1 MFATIEYAL
10 AGVQVKAEDVDGEV
24 TLYREDRVV
33 RVVFDR
39 PVDLSRVDVTFLLG
53 ASGTLVDPQSNPV
66 TMDLT
71 EPARFTVAS
80 ERAGETVYTI
90 EAEIDMGFVV
100 PDGWTE
106 VKDYELPYYMRLYRA
121 DDLAGAEAYAL
132 VADTNAVF
140 TVTGGGVMRQ
150 ATMPEYYERNSS
162 SVALING
169 GTGDD
174 LLVVDGMLVQGK
186 TDTTYAA
193 AGAAAG
199 DTCLIGDAEVRDGKA
214 YIGGSEARYAMAARG
229 VLIRDGIKV
238 SAETEEE
245 LAARSAMGVT
255 SRGDIVLMIC
265 SASALQGGVGAE
277 TVRDAM
283 AGFGC
288 AEAVELEGG
297 AAACLFLDGERL
309 LPSVGEYVP
318 LSCVGLLR

>member
-1 MFATIEYAL
+1 MSTERSRSI
-10 AGVQVKAEDVDGEV
+10 GRIG
-24 TLYREDRVV
+24 VV

-140 TVTGGGVMRQ
+140 TVTGGGVMQQ

-169 GTGDD
+169 GTG
-174 LLVVDGMLVQGK
+174 
-186 TDTTYAA
+186 TT
-193 AGAAAG
+193 
-199 DTCLIGDAEVRDGKA
+199 CWL
-214 YIGGSEARYAMAARG
+214 S
-229 VLIRDGIKV
+229 
-238 SAETEEE
+238 TE
-245 LAARSAMGVT
+245 
-255 SRGDIVLMIC
+255 C
-265 SASALQGGVGAE
+265 SFRE
-277 TVRDAM
+277 KPTRRM
-283 AGFGC
+283 PRR
-288 AEAVELEGG
+288 
-297 AAACLFLDGERL
+297 ERR
-309 LPSVGEYVP
+309 PEIPV
-318 LSCVGLLR
+318 